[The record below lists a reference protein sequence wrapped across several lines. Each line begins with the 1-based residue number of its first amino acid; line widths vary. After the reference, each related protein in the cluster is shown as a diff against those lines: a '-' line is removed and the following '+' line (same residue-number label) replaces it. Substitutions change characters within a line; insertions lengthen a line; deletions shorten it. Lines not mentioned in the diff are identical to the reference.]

1 MILQIRA
8 LQVYVIGGV
17 GDKKYYNDVW
27 VLDVTNSSWT
37 QLDVMGQKPQ
47 GRFSHTAAA
56 RNTDIVIYGG

>member
-1 MILQIRA
+1 M
-8 LQVYVIGGV
+8 IGGV

-27 VLDVTNSSWT
+27 VLDVTNFSWT